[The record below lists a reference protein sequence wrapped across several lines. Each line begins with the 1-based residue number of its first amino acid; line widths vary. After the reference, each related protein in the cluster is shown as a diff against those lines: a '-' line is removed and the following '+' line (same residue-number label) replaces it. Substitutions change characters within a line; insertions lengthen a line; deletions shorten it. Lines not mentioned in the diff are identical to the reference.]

1 MQVGK
6 EGYLTSDMGCECE
19 WMGEGNAMTMVS
31 IVLLVDCY
39 CRGSVM

>member
-6 EGYLTSDMGCECE
+6 EGVSTSDMGCE
-19 WMGEGNAMTMVS
+19 WMGEGNVMTIVS
-31 IVLLVDCY
+31 IVVLVDCY